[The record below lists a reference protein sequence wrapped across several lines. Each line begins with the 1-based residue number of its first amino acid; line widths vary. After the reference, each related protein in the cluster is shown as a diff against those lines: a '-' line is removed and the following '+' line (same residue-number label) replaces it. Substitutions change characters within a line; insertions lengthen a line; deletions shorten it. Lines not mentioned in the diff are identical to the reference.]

1 LKLKTS
7 GVVILIGSASTL
19 SDPRK
24 GSDLAIEIL
33 LLLKKKLT
41 AELTIISIGPDG
53 TYPKELDVKNL
64 GFISSDSE
72 LSLIYSCA
80 DFSFLS
86 SRIDNLPQFMTESLA
101 CGTPVVAFNKGG
113 ASDVLTDPN
122 LGGFISME
130 SLPAA
135 VNEFA
140 EIIKQRSYFDANT
153 ISKIVQDKWS
163 SARLVKEYEE
173 FLSF

>member
-1 LKLKTS
+1 
-7 GVVILIGSASTL
+7 
-19 SDPRK
+19 
-24 GSDLAIEIL
+24 
-33 LLLKKKLT
+33 
-41 AELTIISIGPDG
+41 
-53 TYPKELDVKNL
+53 
-64 GFISSDSE
+64 
-72 LSLIYSCA
+72 
-80 DFSFLS
+80 
-86 SRIDNLPQFMTESLA
+86 MTESLA